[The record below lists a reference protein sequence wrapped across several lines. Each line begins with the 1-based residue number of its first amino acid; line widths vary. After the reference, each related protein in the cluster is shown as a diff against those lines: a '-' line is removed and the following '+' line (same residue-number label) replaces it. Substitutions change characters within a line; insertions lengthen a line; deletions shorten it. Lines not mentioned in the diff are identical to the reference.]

1 MIFNKL
7 PPALRAVVN
16 TDIKSIVD
24 KDERMA
30 MAKRINE
37 LRRERIRSLATPQA
51 APFCDEDRLKIVPMC
66 RTVEG
71 HFWDDVFH
79 KVPMGKDSSTFVPS
93 SLQLVRKAGRA

>member
-7 PPALRAVVN
+7 PPALRAVAFEAPDDVN

-37 LRRERIRSLATPQA
+37 LRRERIRALATPQSS
-51 APFCDEDRLKIVPMC
+51 PFYEEDSFKIVPMS
-66 RTVEG
+66 RTVER
-71 HFWDDVFH
+71 HFWDVFH
-79 KVPMGKDSSTFVPS
+79 KVGSYKVEVSLEVP
-93 SLQLVRKAGRA
+93 